1 MGKLEG
7 KVALVTG
14 GNSGIGL
21 ATAKQFV
28 NEGAYV
34 SSDGGDVASDVLD
47 RRRQLGL
54 TAPRD
59 EDVGTLLHESFGS
72 RQPNPV
78 CRAGNDGG
86 LTFELFDHGPLR
98 HSRA

>member
-34 SSDGGDVASDVLD
+34 FITGAGSPSW
-47 RRRQLGL
+47 RRQ
-54 TAPRD
+54 PRRLA
-59 EDVGTLLHESFGS
+59 E
-72 RQPNPV
+72 R
-78 CRAGNDGG
+78 
-86 LTFELFDHGPLR
+86 
-98 HSRA
+98 